1 MKEIYQKMLSTCNES
16 EKKIILEFE
25 QDHINGFTRDAIT
38 EKYDLTQDENQNEW
52 IYLTKKIKK
61 KQFTISIDH
70 NEISFT
76 TQSNFRRKHY
86 FSMSFSYDLEL
97 KKYHV
102 EFSIQN
108 KTNDLDAL
116 YIKFL
121 IDSGF
126 YSVGTEFSNLQIP
139 IKSKETS
146 AWSDNEFY
154 ILGDRDVVATII
166 DNFNSHQDLKDIILL
181 KHDLNVENDEIIA
194 QICKHSIIINKMS
207 EKKIKKRICYE
218 RDI

>member
-1 MKEIYQKMLSTCNES
+1 MKEIYQKILNTCNEN
-16 EKKIILEFE
+16 EKKIIFEFE
-25 QDHINGFTRDAIT
+25 QDHINLLSRDAIT
-38 EKYDLTQDENQNEW
+38 EKYNLTQDDNQNEW
-52 IYLTKKIKK
+52 VYLTKKIKK

-70 NEISFT
+70 NEISFS

-116 YIKFL
+116 HIKFL
-121 IDSGF
+121 MDSGF
-126 YSVGTEFSNLQIP
+126 YNVDTEFSNLQIP

>member
-1 MKEIYQKMLSTCNES
+1 MKEIYQKILNTCNEN
-16 EKKIILEFE
+16 EKKIIFEFE
-25 QDHINGFTRDAIT
+25 QDHINLLSRDAIT
-38 EKYDLTQDENQNEW
+38 EKYNLTQDDNQNEW
-52 IYLTKKIKK
+52 VYLTKKIKK

-70 NEISFT
+70 NEISFS

-116 YIKFL
+116 HIKFL
-121 IDSGF
+121 MDSGV
-126 YSVGTEFSNLQIP
+126 YSVDTEFSNLQIP

-146 AWSDNEFY
+146 HWLDNEFY
-154 ILGDRDVVATII
+154 ILGNREVVATII
-166 DNFNSHQDLKDIILL
+166 DNFNSYQDLKDIILL
-181 KHDLNVENDEIIA
+181 KHDLNVKNDEIIA
-194 QICKHSIIINKMS
+194 QICKHSIIIKNITQNKL
-207 EKKIKKRICYE
+207 KK
-218 RDI
+218 DISI

>member
-97 KKYHV
+97 KKYHL

-121 IDSGF
+121 MDSGV
-126 YSVGTEFSNLQIP
+126 YSVDTEFSNLQIP